1 MHDAGESTMKLERQP
16 MTRKAAFCVP
26 ARFAAAGL
34 KQLQRDDGSN
44 IVEYGIVFI
53 LFATMLFGIAGF
65 GHALYAYH
73 FVSHAAR
80 EATRWAS
87 VNGSTCAS
95 DSSCTAPAKG
105 SDVTTFVD
113 NIVPMGVNSSNVAVN
128 TSWPSTAGVCAATSN
143 APGCAVKVQ
152 VSYNFSFIL
161 PLIHTNA
168 ITVSSSSQ
176 MLISH

>member
-1 MHDAGESTMKLERQP
+1 MRLQRQP
-16 MTRKAAFCVP
+16 MFRTAAFCVP
-26 ARFAAAGL
+26 MRCAAAGL
-34 KQLQRDDGSN
+34 EQLKRDDGSN

-87 VNGSTCAS
+87 VNGALCGS
-95 DSSCTAPAKG
+95 DASCTAPAKVA
-105 SDVTTFVD
+105 DVTTFVD
-113 NIVPMGVNSSNVAVN
+113 NIVPMGINSSNVTVN
-128 TSWPSTAGVCAATSN
+128 PTWPSTAGVCAATSN
-143 APGCAVKVQ
+143 APGCTVEVQ
-152 VSYNFSFIL
+152 VNYRFNFIL

-168 ITVSSSSQ
+168 ITVSSTSE
-176 MLISH
+176 MIITH